1 MRDNV
6 KGTLMPESIIERM
19 EQASDPELEGIE
31 ICAELLQE
39 LTTIP
44 GVSGANLLTL
54 GNLETIPAA
63 IEASGVRASQH
74 CSQGK
79 EEIHD

>member
-1 MRDNV
+1 LV
-6 KGTLMPESIIERM
+6 PETIIERL
-19 EQASDPELEGIE
+19 EQASDPETEGIA

-54 GNLETIPAA
+54 GRLETIPAA
-63 IEASGVRASQH
+63 VEASGVRSM
-74 CSQGK
+74 
-79 EEIHD
+79 